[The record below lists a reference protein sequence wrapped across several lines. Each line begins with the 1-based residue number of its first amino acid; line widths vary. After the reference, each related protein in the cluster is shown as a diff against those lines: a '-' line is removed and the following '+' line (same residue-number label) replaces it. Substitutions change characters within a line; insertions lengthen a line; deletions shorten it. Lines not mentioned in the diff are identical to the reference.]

1 MSANGSALGNQLQ
14 RHAAQGTEG
23 FRESHAQAPGFS
35 GMKRYEGCRS
45 SASYLRGSV
54 ALGGVDASAY
64 VRQGRVDTQ
73 GLLESL
79 GGDKQRSQPL
89 LETGPSIGTHP
100 QITPRTDRPPTADP
114 S

>member
-1 MSANGSALGNQLQ
+1 M
-14 RHAAQGTEG
+14 
-23 FRESHAQAPGFS
+23 
-35 GMKRYEGCRS
+35 
-45 SASYLRGSV
+45 

-79 GGDKQRSQPL
+79 GGDKQRHQPL

-100 QITPRTDRPPTADP
+100 QITPRTDPPSDHRPVLAHFDI
-114 S
+114 